1 MSHTITLQGNPV
13 EVAGDFPAVGT
24 QAKPFSLVAKDL
36 SDVALASLAGQRK
49 ILNIFPSVDTGVCAT
64 SVRKFNAEASAL
76 SNTVVLC
83 ISADLPFAQARFCG
97 AEGLD
102 KVVNLSTLRG
112 VSFLQ
117 DYGVAFSS
125 GPLVGLAARA
135 IVVLDEHDKVLHSEL
150 VAEVADEP
158 NYAAALAALA

>member
-1 MSHTITLQGNPV
+1 MSQVTLGGNPINV
-13 EVAGDFPAVGT
+13 NGKFPQKGDTAPA
-24 QAKPFSLVAKDL
+24 FSLVAKDL
-36 SDVALASLAGQRK
+36 SDATLATFAGKRK
-49 ILNIFPSVDTGVCAT
+49 ILNIFPSVDTPTCAT
-64 SVRKFNAEASAL
+64 SVRKFNEQASAL
-76 SNTVVLC
+76 NNTVVLC

-158 NYAAALAALA
+158 NYAAALAVL